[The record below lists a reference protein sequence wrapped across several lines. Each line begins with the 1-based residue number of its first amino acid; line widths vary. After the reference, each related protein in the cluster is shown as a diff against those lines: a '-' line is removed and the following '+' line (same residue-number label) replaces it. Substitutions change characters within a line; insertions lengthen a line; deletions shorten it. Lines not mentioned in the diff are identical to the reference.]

1 VALAAVKP
9 VARRAI
15 LSLILF
21 GIAFGQ
27 VEAAVVVYLRTIAAP
42 IRASLGLP
50 AGEPMPLFG
59 PSHLGPLQH
68 LVYIELAREA
78 ATLIMLAAVAYAVSK
93 NLPTWLAAFSV
104 AFGAWDLMFYF
115 WLKVMIGWP
124 SSLGTWDVLF
134 LLPVPWAAP
143 VAAPSI
149 VALSLVIGGC
159 FAFFR
164 PPDRVPRT
172 AWTCL
177 LVGAVVLLVSFMW
190 DWPLWVQGG
199 APRGFPWAVFGLGEL
214 LGIAGF
220 VLGVRPITRQP
231 DQLAE
236 FDGLRGTQQAGE

>member
-1 VALAAVKP
+1 MALAAVKP

-104 AFGAWDLMFYF
+104 AFGAWDAYGAKSFGYSTF
-115 WLKVMIGWP
+115 WVNRFNVPAEK
-124 SSLGTWDVLF
+124 LGVQADGTSNNF
-134 LLPVPWAAP
+134 QGLL
-143 VAAPSI
+143 
-149 VALSLVIGGC
+149 
-159 FAFFR
+159 
-164 PPDRVPRT
+164 D
-172 AWTCL
+172 
-177 LVGAVVLLVSFMW
+177 
-190 DWPLWVQGG
+190 
-199 APRGFPWAVFGLGEL
+199 
-214 LGIAGF
+214 F
-220 VLGVRPITRQP
+220 VLGKSS
-231 DQLAE
+231 
-236 FDGLRGTQQAGE
+236 G